1 MSLFI
6 ALNISIKVYGQ
17 KHLNTAIVY
26 SALAS
31 LHYDIPDIGQTIKY
45 QQKAISIL
53 EDQLG
58 TEDER
63 VVEAKSIC

>member
-1 MSLFI
+1 MNLSTIYEAQKKFTDAIMSLFI

-53 EDQLG
+53 
-58 TEDER
+58 
-63 VVEAKSIC
+63 